1 MRGRKK
7 SQSKSKIKNAS
18 KVTYDGIDFRSK
30 LESFMWKQLQDN
42 NIEAEYEKHKYVLL
56 KEFEWMGEKVR
67 EMTYTPDFVS
77 PTFIIE
83 CKGYPNEVWPIK
95 LKLFKK
101 LMVDDVMPHALY
113 IPRNQEQCKDVVKQ
127 ILAIKALEELK
138 LKATKK

>member
-138 LKATKK
+138 LKAAKK

>member
-1 MRGRKK
+1 MRGKKK
-7 SQSKSKIKNAS
+7 SQSKGKIKNAS

-30 LESFMWKQLQDN
+30 LESFMWKQLKDN
-42 NIEAEYEKHKYVLL
+42 KIYAEYEKHKYVLL

-101 LMVDDVMPHALY
+101 LMVDYVMPHALY
-113 IPRNQEQCKDVVKQ
+113 IPRNQEQCKEVVKQ

-138 LKATKK
+138 QKITKK

>member
-7 SQSKSKIKNAS
+7 SQSKGKIKNAS

-30 LESFMWKQLQDN
+30 LESFMWKQLKDN
-42 NIEAEYEKHKYVLL
+42 KIYAEYEKHKYVLL

-101 LMVDDVMPHALY
+101 LMVDYVMPHALY
-113 IPRNQEQCKDVVKQ
+113 IPRNQEQCKEVVKQ

-138 LKATKK
+138 QKITKK